1 MRMANLKNAFFI
13 VTLVITGFIGIAKL
27 RGLEAQDQKQ
37 CFTNLDRGFKD
48 EDMELIKSAKEAIDK
63 MGSENIKD
71 LINALQD
78 KGRHKI
84 TRVMIS
90 ERLGELK
97 SSETIKPLSV
107 ILEDQTELKEVRY
120 ATARALGKM
129 EEKEAL
135 NLLLKVFVNKDEKER
150 NLKYVIAIGFR
161 DNKITIAVDALI
173 DALKDNDWMLRYKA
187 AQVLGEMKIKRAT
200 EDLRE
205 VLKKDKEQ
213 LVREIAAESLKAITG
228 ISYTVE

>member
-1 MRMANLKNAFFI
+1 MNLKNAFFI
-13 VTLVITGFIGIAKL
+13 VTLVITGFIGTAKL
-27 RGLEAQDQKQ
+27 LGLEAQDQKQ
-37 CFTNLDRGFKD
+37 YFNNLDRGFKD
-48 EDMELIKSAKEAIDK
+48 EDMELIQSAKETINK

-78 KGRHKI
+78 KSRHKM
-84 TRVMIS
+84 TRVLIAKKI
-90 ERLGELK
+90 GELK
-97 SSETIKPLSV
+97 STDTIKPLSTV
-107 ILEDQTELKEVRY
+107 LEDQTEPKEVRY

-135 NLLLKVFVNKDEKER
+135 NLLLKVFGNKDEKER
-150 NLKYVIAIGFR
+150 NLKYVIVIIFR

-173 DALKDNDWMLRYKA
+173 DALKDNDWLLRYKA
-187 AQVLGEMKIKRAT
+187 AQVLGEMKIKRAA